1 MSTITMYGFWR
12 SLAAYRVRI
21 ALNLKGIAYEEI
33 PVDIL
38 NGAQHSA
45 DYDRI
50 NAEHVLPTLV
60 DGDVT
65 LFQSLPMLEYLDER
79 FPEPALLPAGAAD
92 RAYARAL
99 ALITV
104 ADAHPLVVPRVR
116 KQLAASFGADAE
128 AIDAWAR
135 HWMTEGLATYEKLFA
150 RRAPAPFAVGERPTI
165 ADVCFASHMAGS
177 RFFKASLDAF
187 PLCRALGERLDAIPA
202 FASAHP
208 LKQPGAPSL

>member
-1 MSTITMYGFWR
+1 MSTIIMYGFWR

-21 ALNLKGIAYEEI
+21 ALNLKGVDHREI

-60 DGDVT
+60 DGETT

-79 FPEPALLPAGAAD
+79 FPEPALLPDGAAD

-99 ALITV
+99 ALVTV
-104 ADAHPLVVPRVR
+104 ADSHPLVVPRVR
-116 KQLAASFGADAE
+116 KHLAASFGADAE
-128 AIDAWAR
+128 AIDGWAR
-135 HWMTEGLATYEKLFA
+135 HWMTEGLATFEKLFA
-150 RRAPAPFAVGERPTI
+150 RRPPSPYAVGAHPTV
-165 ADVCFASHMAGS
+165 ADICFASHMAGS
-177 RFFKASLDAF
+177 RFFKAPLDAF
-187 PLCRALGERLDAIPA
+187 PLCRALSDRLDAIPA
-202 FASAHP
+202 FAAAHP
-208 LKQPGAPSL
+208 LKQPGAPTL